1 MPQTPTSWSL
11 VPYLRVPDADAAIAF
26 YQRAFGAELVT
37 AVPGPDGK
45 LKMHV
50 ELNLNG
56 TRLYFTDR
64 RNMGGGSDPNPE
76 DAPVVLHL
84 NVPDAVASAKRAIDA
99 GCTERSKVEEQFW
112 GDVYGQVSDPY
123 GFVWAFLTPGKPK
136 SEAEIAEAM
145 KAMEHAR

>member
-1 MPQTPTSWSL
+1 MPDPTTWSL

-37 AVPGPDGK
+37 AIPGPDGK

-56 TRLYFTDR
+56 TQLYLADR
-64 RNMGGGSDPNPE
+64 RIMAGGTDPNP
-76 DAPVVLHL
+76 DDVQVVLHL
-84 NVPDAVASAKRAIDA
+84 NVPDAVTAAKRAIDA
-99 GCTERSKVEEQFW
+99 GCAERTKVEEQFW
-112 GDVYGQVSDPY
+112 GDIYGQVADPY

-136 SEAEIAEAM
+136 TEAEIAEAVQ
-145 KAMEHAR
+145 ALPR